1 MRRALIAADTI
12 AVCASWFGV
21 MAVASVGDDGRQPL
35 STLLGWA
42 LAATMVTIVALRREQ
57 LYLTRVLAIRAVEVQ
72 RAGRAG
78 VVAAVIVLA
87 VDVAVAGPVTPLR
100 TLLAIGVA
108 GLLVVWSR
116 AAVET
121 WIEASGR
128 RALRHRSL
136 LVTGSVASAR
146 RVLEVLSARPE
157 LGTRVTGVVAP
168 QRPEPTLPVPWVGT
182 LDDLPVLLR
191 LTGATGVAVVGST
204 LDPPQLA
211 TVLRA
216 VQSLDVRA
224 DLITLDDADSPQ
236 FRVLPLSSRGAVGNE
251 PALSATQR
259 IGKRAFDLVAGA
271 ALAVVALPVVLTAAA
286 LLKIATG
293 GPVFVQE
300 VEQGPRAELV
310 TLRRLRT
317 RHLPDTRLAR
327 WVGTVCRRLCIDE
340 LPQLGNVLAGSMT
353 LVGPRPRPTGH
364 TVTPVDMSAGLI
376 GLRHVERSDL
386 PALRAHR
393 RTDEFYIENWSVGLD
408 LSIIAASASEVA
420 WRTVREMV
428 VRGEQRET
436 VAV

>member
-1 MRRALIAADTI
+1 
-12 AVCASWFGV
+12 
-21 MAVASVGDDGRQPL
+21 
-35 STLLGWA
+35 
-42 LAATMVTIVALRREQ
+42 
-57 LYLTRVLAIRAVEVQ
+57 
-72 RAGRAG
+72 AGRF
-78 VVAAVIVLA
+78 
-87 VDVAVAGPVTPLR
+87 TPLGR
-100 TLLAIGVA
+100 MIAICVA

-121 WIEASGR
+121 WFETSGR
-128 RALRHRSL
+128 GAVGHRSL

-146 RVLEVLSARPE
+146 RVVEVLHARPE
-157 LGTRVTGVVAP
+157 LGTTVTGLVAP
-168 QRPEPTLPVPWVGT
+168 ERPEPTLPVPWVGT

-191 LTGATGVAVVGST
+191 LTAATGVSVVGST

-211 TVLRA
+211 AVLRA

-236 FRVLPLSSRGAVGNE
+236 FRVLPLSSRSAVGIE

-286 LLKIATG
+286 LLKVATG
-293 GPVFVQE
+293 GPVFVQD
-300 VEQGPRAELV
+300 VEQGPRAEPV

-376 GLRHVERSDL
+376 GLRHVEWSDL

-436 VAV
+436 VAA